1 MGMEAK
7 LEQNAITEE
16 SQQVPAWVLDLLLGI
31 AVTLIIALVI
41 SADQGGHQ
49 DPDLIAY
56 SFAGGFGA
64 LMLLR
69 RHLPVVVLVAT
80 MFLLFGYYAL
90 DYPAIGLAVPVAA
103 SLYSAAEQG
112 RVKAALLVSLLLIG
126 VSTGIRLR
134 DGQPAAYLLG
144 YELISTVAMMA
155 AAIALGDSTRA
166 RRFLRTEQAQSARL
180 IAQEH
185 AYRAE
190 QRVQAERV
198 RMARDLHDLIGHS
211 ISVIS
216 LQADVAREAIGHN
229 DAEAQ
234 GALTHIRTTTSET
247 MRELRATVKLLRN
260 PTSLPPERSN
270 TTLANLA
277 TLVENA
283 RASGLAVD
291 LASKGELHS
300 LPATVS
306 TAAYRIIQEA
316 LTNVLR
322 HAGATQ
328 ITIRL
333 ERNAQALDLQIVD
346 NGKSCT
352 NPLTLGSGLIGMSE
366 RARLLGGTVSAQPIP
381 TGGFAVCATLPVEG
395 TQ

>member
-7 LEQNAITEE
+7 LEQTTVTAEP
-16 SQQVPAWVLDLLLGI
+16 QQVPAWVLDLLLGI
-31 AVTLIIALVI
+31 AVTLIVALVI
-41 SADQGGHQ
+41 SADQGGRQ

-69 RHLPVVVLVAT
+69 RHFPVVVLVAT

-90 DYPAIGLAVPVAA
+90 EYPAIGLAVPVAA
-103 SLYSAAEQG
+103 ALYSAAEQG
-112 RVKAALLVSLLLIG
+112 RLPAAILVGLLLIV
-126 VSTGIRLR
+126 VSTTIRLR
-134 DGQPAAYLLG
+134 DGQPAAFLLG
-144 YELISTVAMMA
+144 YELVSTVAMMA
-155 AAIALGDSTRA
+155 TAIALGDSMRA
-166 RRFLRTEQAQSARL
+166 RRSLRTEQEQTTRL

-216 LQADVAREAIGHN
+216 LQADVAREAIGHSN
-229 DAEAQ
+229 AEAQ
-234 GALTHIRTTTSET
+234 QALTHIRATTTET

-260 PTSLPPERSN
+260 PAGAQPDRSVA
-270 TTLANLA
+270 TLANLP

-283 RASGLAVD
+283 RASGLTVV
-291 LASKGELHS
+291 LECTGEFQT
-300 LPATVS
+300 LPTTVN

-316 LTNVLR
+316 LTNVIR
-322 HAGATQ
+322 HANATVV
-328 ITIRL
+328 TIRL
-333 ERNAQALDLQIVD
+333 ERTTQTLDLQVVD
-346 NGKSCT
+346 NGNGCGK
-352 NPLTLGSGLIGMSE
+352 PFIPGSGITGMRE
-366 RARLLGGTVSAQPIP
+366 RARLFGGDFSAQPKT
-381 TGGFAVCATLPVEG
+381 TGGFAVRAVLPVEEAP
-395 TQ
+395 